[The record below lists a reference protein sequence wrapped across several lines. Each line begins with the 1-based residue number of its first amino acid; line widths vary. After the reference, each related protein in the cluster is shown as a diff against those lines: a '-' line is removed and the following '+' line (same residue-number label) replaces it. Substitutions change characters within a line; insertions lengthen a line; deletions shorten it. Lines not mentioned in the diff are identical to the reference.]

1 MNNIDWKAW
10 DEQLHPTLAYLNSLH
25 DHISLNQAD
34 KIHDLLPEDYN
45 NVAINMDQDGLST
58 VAMIPVL
65 RMLPIIAKYDYVVT
79 FTPHTATI
87 VLRYRDSISY
97 TFDSDGGCQT
107 SSTDRV
113 GNGFQW
119 GGTSKRFKVADIEGD
134 WREVFAKSVHTRL
147 GDGFTS

>member
-1 MNNIDWKAW
+1 MSNIDWKAW

-25 DHISLNQAD
+25 DHISMNQAD
-34 KIHDLLPEDYN
+34 KIHDLLPEDFSNIVIEY
-45 NVAINMDQDGLST
+45 DQDGLSV

-65 RMLPIIAKYDYVVT
+65 RMLPIIAKYDYAMT

-87 VLRYRDSISY
+87 VLLYRDSISY
-97 TFDSDGGCQT
+97 TFGSDGGCQS

-119 GGTSKRFKVADIEGD
+119 SGNSKRFKVSEIKGD
-134 WREVFAKSVHTRL
+134 WREVFAESVCAKL
-147 GDGFTS
+147 GDGFIS